1 MKRENG
7 TMFVK
12 GITDEDFVN
21 YQKPSMFIAFPKCSF
36 KCDKEA
42 GCSICQNS
50 RLANEEDIEISTIE
64 IASRYVKNPLTKAI
78 VFGGLEPFDTWCDM
92 CELIAELRK
101 YTEDDIIIY
110 TGYKAD
116 EIACQTYWLGNK
128 YKNIIVKFGRFVP
141 DQEKKYDE
149 ILGIELASPNQ
160 FARRIS

>member
-1 MKRENG
+1 
-7 TMFVK
+7 MFVK

-78 VFGGLEPFDTWCDM
+78 VFGGLEPFDTWYDM

-116 EIACQTYWLGNK
+116 EIACQTYWLENK
-128 YKNIIVKFGRFVP
+128 YKNIIIKFGRFVP

-149 ILGIELASPNQ
+149 TLGIELASPNQ